1 MRIHGQTKRYY
12 HKYIGMGARLDTL
25 QAAVLNVKIDHYDT
39 DILRRQNAAAKYTAL
54 LKGNILVPFVEDY
67 NTSVWAQ
74 YSIRVSKRDKIQNSL
89 KDVGIPTAV
98 HYPKPLHLQ
107 ECFKYLGYNLGDFP
121 VSEKVSNEIMSLPM
135 NPYLTREEQ
144 DYICKELIKIL

>member
-1 MRIHGQTKRYY
+1 
-12 HKYIGMGARLDTL
+12 MGARLDTL

-54 LKGNILVPFVEDY
+54 LKGNIIVPFVEDY

-74 YSIRVSKRDKIQNSL
+74 YSIRVSRRDEIQNSL
-89 KDVGIPTAV
+89 KELGIPTAV

-107 ECFKYLGYNLGDFP
+107 KCFEYLDHKLGDFP

-135 NPYLTREEQ
+135 NPYLTENEQ
-144 DYICKELIKIL
+144 EYICKELLNVIENIK